1 MIRSP
6 SPGGTGPPGEPSDEE
21 LIEGVRVGDPDA
33 FDALVQRHMD
43 RAYRIAYR
51 LLGHREDAEDLVQ
64 DSFLAVLEKVGT
76 FRSGSTFS
84 PWFNRIVVN
93 RALNVRESRRI
104 RQTDQIP
111 DSTAAAGRSPAQDAE
126 QAELRERIEAAL
138 DELPERQRA
147 IVTLFEL
154 EGFSGAEIAE
164 MLNIAA
170 GTVRWHLH
178 EARRALR
185 EALAPLGKKEDR

>member
-6 SPGGTGPPGEPSDEE
+6 SPAGAVPAGEPSDEE
-21 LIEGVRVGDPDA
+21 LVERVRVGDPDA
-33 FDALVQRHMD
+33 FDTLVRRHLD
-43 RAYRIAYR
+43 RAYRIAFR

-64 DSFLAVLEKVGT
+64 ESFLAVLEKVGT
-76 FRSGSTFS
+76 FRTGLRFA

-93 RALNVRESRRI
+93 RALNVRESRKI

-111 DSTAAAGRSPAQDAE
+111 VSTAAEGRSPAQLTE
-126 QAELRERIEAAL
+126 EAELRERIEAAL
-138 DELPERQRA
+138 GDLPERQRA

-164 MLNIAA
+164 ILNIAA

>member
-1 MIRSP
+1 GLRF
-6 SPGGTGPPGEPSDEE
+6 
-21 LIEGVRVGDPDA
+21 A
-33 FDALVQRHMD
+33 
-43 RAYRIAYR
+43 
-51 LLGHREDAEDLVQ
+51 
-64 DSFLAVLEKVGT
+64 
-76 FRSGSTFS
+76 

-93 RALNVRESRRI
+93 RALNVRESRKI

-111 DSTAAAGRSPAQDAE
+111 VSTAAEGRSPAQLTE
-126 QAELRERIEAAL
+126 EAELRERIEAAL
-138 DELPERQRA
+138 GDLPERQRA

-164 MLNIAA
+164 ILNIAA